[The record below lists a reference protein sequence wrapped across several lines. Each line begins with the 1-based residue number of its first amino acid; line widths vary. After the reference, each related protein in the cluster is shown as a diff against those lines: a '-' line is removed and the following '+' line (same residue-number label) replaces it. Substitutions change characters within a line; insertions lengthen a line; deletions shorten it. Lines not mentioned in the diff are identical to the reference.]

1 MGVHVMDLWRQLQC
15 PTRIAQPRLGVM
27 PMMEINTNSVPATV
41 RLVKAAFRSS
51 VLRVR
56 PEMKNTVQML
66 IKVTT

>member
-1 MGVHVMDLWRQLQC
+1 M
-15 PTRIAQPRLGVM
+15 PTRIAHPRLGVM
-27 PMMEINTNSVPATV
+27 PMMDSNTKSVPAIV